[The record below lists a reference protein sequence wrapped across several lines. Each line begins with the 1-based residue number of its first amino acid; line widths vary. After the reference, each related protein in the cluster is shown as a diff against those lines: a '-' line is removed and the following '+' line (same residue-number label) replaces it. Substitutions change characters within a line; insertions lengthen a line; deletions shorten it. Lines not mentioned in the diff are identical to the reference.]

1 MVTDLTYKRNG
12 IHHPSDFNAN
22 QRFPIT
28 EKHCFG
34 VLIHNLIKLIFYE
47 HDNGSVKDPERAY
60 CSKFVLMLGQHHSR
74 IQRTNLLNRRDSY
87 ANWIHFIKKLNI
99 CFQEYTFLQNKA
111 GMSRLYRAYKITSVA
126 NEKKYVS
133 IHAIFHTVSTLY
145 SPFIYFCPILNL

>member
-47 HDNGSVKDPERAY
+47 HDNGSVKDNVSTHRSNPERAY
-60 CSKFVLMLGQHHSR
+60 CSNAVLMLGQR
-74 IQRTNLLNRRDSY
+74 RRRWRNNRTALGEQIFITCVILMQIGYISSKNSAYVFKN
-87 ANWIHFIKKLNI
+87 IHFCKIKL
-99 CFQEYTFLQNKA
+99 E
-111 GMSRLYRAYKITSVA
+111 
-126 NEKKYVS
+126 
-133 IHAIFHTVSTLY
+133 
-145 SPFIYFCPILNL
+145 CPDCVEHIR